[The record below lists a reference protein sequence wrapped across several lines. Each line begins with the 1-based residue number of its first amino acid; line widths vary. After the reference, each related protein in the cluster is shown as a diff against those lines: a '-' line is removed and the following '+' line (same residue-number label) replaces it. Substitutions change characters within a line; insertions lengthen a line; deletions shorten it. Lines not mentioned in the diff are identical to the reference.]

1 MFGAV
6 DLKSPIYLTYLLMC
20 ALFLLL
26 STSESGR
33 LSCVRTF
40 HPVTS
45 DFFFLPIYCCEK
57 TSDKSYLHREAL
69 TLAHSLSV

>member
-6 DLKSPIYLTYLLMC
+6 DLKYPIFLTYLLMC
-20 ALFLLL
+20 GLYLLL

-40 HPVTS
+40 HPVAS
-45 DFFFLPIYCCEK
+45 DFFF
-57 TSDKSYLHREAL
+57 YLFIVVRKHL
-69 TLAHSLSV
+69 TKVTYIGKH